1 MAKKSGFRQGRL
13 GEEIKKIISSMLMKD
28 LKDPRLE
35 GFISIS
41 DVEVTRDASY
51 ATCYVT
57 VLDQTKTEEE
67 KTAREEAVIEG
78 LNSARGRMRTEI
90 GRLIK
95 MRRAPELIF
104 KMDRSMDYG
113 RHIDEVLSG
122 LDIKPAEEDPEA
134 GYDDDLYEE

>member
-13 GEEIKKIISSMLMKD
+13 GEEIKKIISDMLMKD

-41 DVEVTRDASY
+41 EVEVTRDGSY

-57 VLDQTKTEEE
+57 VLDQTKSEEE
-67 KTAREEAVIEG
+67 KLAKEEAVIAG
-78 LNSARGRMRTEI
+78 LNSAKGKMRTEI

-122 LDIKPAEEDPEA
+122 LDIKPADEGSED
-134 GYDDDLYEE
+134 GYEYED